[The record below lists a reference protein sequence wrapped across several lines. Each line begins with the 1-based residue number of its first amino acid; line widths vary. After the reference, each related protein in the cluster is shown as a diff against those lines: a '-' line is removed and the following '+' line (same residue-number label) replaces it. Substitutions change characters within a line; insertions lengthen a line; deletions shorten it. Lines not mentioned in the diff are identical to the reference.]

1 LNNSPTI
8 GTHLNLDTRETLPVW
23 MSNVGYDTGLFGKD
37 RTQPNVEA
45 QYPSEDFLAPPPG
58 WSSYLA
64 GVASGPTGFS
74 TAFSDN
80 GTLVQTG
87 PNDYVTDVLSD
98 RLLGFVN
105 RTNSNSPFFAYF
117 APYAPHAPGVPAPR
131 HAHAYDGLIPPRLP
145 DYLVI
150 PPNVPVPSAEVLAL
164 SDRYFREGS
173 ESLLAVDEAI
183 TALFQSLTARHE
195 LDNTVVLFTSDN
207 GHGYGEHG
215 NLAKNIFWEESIRV
229 PLMMWD
235 GRNQVGQTT
244 DSLATTV
251 GLTAT
256 LVDLA
261 GAHPGSNTDGASL
274 APVLASPNQTVR
286 QDMLLEHHYTDGDLS
301 A

>member
-1 LNNSPTI
+1 
-8 GTHLNLDTRETLPVW
+8 